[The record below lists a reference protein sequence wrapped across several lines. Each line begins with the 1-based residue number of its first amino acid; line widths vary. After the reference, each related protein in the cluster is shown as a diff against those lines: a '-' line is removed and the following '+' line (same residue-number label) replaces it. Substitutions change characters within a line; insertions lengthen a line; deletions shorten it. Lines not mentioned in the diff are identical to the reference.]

1 MAKTRPNV
9 IYNQYLRRAKKISEL
24 DENDSK
30 VKNRR
35 FNLEAKAYEAYAN
48 DIITKEQ
55 CTNIFDVLEGK

>member
-9 IYNQYLRRAKKISEL
+9 IYNQYLRRAKKIREL

-48 DIITKEQ
+48 YIITKEQ

>member
-55 CTNIFDVLEGK
+55 CNNIFDVLEGK

>member
-1 MAKTRPNV
+1 VAKTRPNV

-55 CTNIFDVLEGK
+55 CNNIFDVLEGK

>member
-9 IYNQYLRRAKKISEL
+9 IYNQYLRRAKKIREL